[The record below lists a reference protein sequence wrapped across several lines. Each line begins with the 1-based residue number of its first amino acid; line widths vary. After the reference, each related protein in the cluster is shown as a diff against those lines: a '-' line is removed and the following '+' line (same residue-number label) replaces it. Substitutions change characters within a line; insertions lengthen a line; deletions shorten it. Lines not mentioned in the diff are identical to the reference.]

1 MSDIV
6 ERLRSTEFASATDG
20 LRSPVIWVK
29 GTVAREAADEIEKLR
44 AAVQDLAKHIWR
56 GDWDKL
62 KPETRE
68 LLGEKEMSDI
78 ADKIYA
84 ATGLTLGAEEAAKI
98 GQMIQ
103 AENEKLRDALKNLLS
118 YAERNECHHENT
130 HRGGI
135 IWTICDD
142 CGGKWADDQGGLKPY
157 CESVEITAA
166 RQALGDNG
174 NVARAALG
182 EKDDA
187 KV

>member
-68 LLGEKEMSDI
+68 LLGEKE
-78 ADKIYA
+78 
-84 ATGLTLGAEEAAKI
+84 
-98 GQMIQ
+98 
-103 AENEKLRDALKNLLS
+103 
-118 YAERNECHHENT
+118 
-130 HRGGI
+130 
-135 IWTICDD
+135 
-142 CGGKWADDQGGLKPY
+142 
-157 CESVEITAA
+157 
-166 RQALGDNG
+166 
-174 NVARAALG
+174 
-182 EKDDA
+182 
-187 KV
+187 

>member
-68 LLGEKEMSDI
+68 LLEE
-78 ADKIYA
+78 DK
-84 ATGLTLGAEEAAKI
+84 
-98 GQMIQ
+98 
-103 AENEKLRDALKNLLS
+103 
-118 YAERNECHHENT
+118 
-130 HRGGI
+130 
-135 IWTICDD
+135 
-142 CGGKWADDQGGLKPY
+142 
-157 CESVEITAA
+157 
-166 RQALGDNG
+166 
-174 NVARAALG
+174 
-182 EKDDA
+182 
-187 KV
+187 